1 MSVRY
6 NLKLG
11 KPVILYMNNPEIFTS
26 EEWDENEDRKRELID
41 LVASGENEDRKRE
54 LIDLVASGEAVLMVG
69 AGSSA
74 RVRYVTWDGLLKKL
88 EDLANQCGRD
98 FEKDE
103 EKRVKKPLEYAEDIK
118 SHIRD
123 KTGDLGRYYALL
135 DQLFKPKSPAYDEF
149 HRLLVDLPFR
159 GILTTNYDI
168 VLEAALQGKKTEAE
182 RKGKEIPPIDEFPL
196 VIEKDP
202 PRLIHEFLLARN
214 NDPRIPQRIAHL
226 HGIYRDRA
234 SIILSADDYI
244 KAYGQYV
251 AEDNETENINTEGN
265 DEVNTREVW
274 TLHRKLLWAV
284 LATRRVVFV
293 GFSMEDPY
301 FNKMLE
307 IVSADLWGWNKSI
320 HFAIMGISNKNIKDS
335 EDKADTLK
343 SEYGVDTVFYEVLE
357 DEVPEKK
364 HELLESLFADIVKQC
379 ESTSRSTK
387 ETQDLSGDSDR
398 PGNEESKS
406 VSSRSGSMLAWLKR
420 EGLRMIRRI
429 GDED

>member
-1 MSVRY
+1 
-6 NLKLG
+6 
-11 KPVILYMNNPEIFTS
+11 MNNPEIFTP
-26 EEWDENEDRKRELID
+26 EERDENEDRKRELID

-54 LIDLVASGEAVLMVG
+54 LIDLVASGEAMLMVG

-74 RVRYVTWDGLLKKL
+74 RVGYVTWNGLLEEL
-88 EDLANQCGRD
+88 ENLACQCGCD
-98 FEKDE
+98 FEKDK
-103 EKRVKKPLEYAEDIK
+103 EKRVGKPLEYAENIK

-123 KTGDLGRYYALL
+123 KIGDLGRYYALL

-182 RKGKEIPPIDEFPL
+182 RKGEEIPPIDEFPL

-244 KAYGQYV
+244 EAYGEYV
-251 AEDNETENINTEGN
+251 AEDNETESIEAEGN

-320 HFAIMGISNKNIKDS
+320 HFAIMGASDKNIKDS
-335 EDKADTLK
+335 KDKADTLK

-398 PGNEESKS
+398 PEDEESKS
-406 VSSRSGSMLAWLKR
+406 VSSRSGSILDWLKR
-420 EGLRMIRRI
+420 EGQRMIRRI